1 MTINITDRTLA
12 IVALVGL
19 VLIYCSFDERIDRL
33 EQVVNDAVTTESG
46 IHYTESDLDCLAKNV
61 YYEAGTEDTLG
72 KIAVATV
79 TVNRL
84 RTGYWGRNICDVV
97 YAPNQ
102 FSWTNNAVAK
112 PNQQMWYESKHVAL
126 NVLNG
131 IRARGLEHSLYYHAD
146 YIKEPRWVDQ
156 SQRTLQIGSHVFYN
170 RAKNSWLSI

>member
-1 MTINITDRTLA
+1 MTINITDKTLA
-12 IVALVGL
+12 VVALVGL
-19 VLIYCSFDERIDRL
+19 VLTYCSLDQRIDQI
-33 EQVVNDAVTTESG
+33 EQVINDATTTESS
-46 IHYTESDLDCLAKNV
+46 IHYTQADLDCLTKNV

-84 RTGYWGRNICDVV
+84 KTGYWGHNICDVV

-112 PNQQMWYESKHVAL
+112 PNEQMWYESRHVAHT
-126 NVLNG
+126 VLNG

-146 YIKEPRWVDQ
+146 YIKEPSWADRT
-156 SQRTLQIGSHVFYN
+156 QRTLQIGSHVFYN